1 MPVPFYLSRVHFP
14 VTTLGP
20 GHRLCIWFQ
29 GCSIRCPGCVSMD
42 TWATGRH
49 ETTVDALLQSITPW
63 LMQAD
68 GITISGGEPFDQPD
82 ALRELLVGLRAR
94 SATDV
99 LVYSGHALE
108 HLDLEHFDGLIDA
121 LISDP
126 FRIGQPQTLTLRGS
140 DNQRLTCFTPLGHA
154 RFGRLKHKLASG
166 ERTLDIM
173 FDDPDGQVFLAGI
186 PERGDLRRL
195 AALLEGQGH
204 IISTT
209 EDARDHE

>member
-1 MPVPFYLSRVHFP
+1 
-14 VTTLGP
+14 
-20 GHRLCIWFQ
+20 
-29 GCSIRCPGCVSMD
+29 MD

-49 ETTVDALLQSITPW
+49 ETTVDAVLHSIDPW
-63 LMQAD
+63 LIQAD
-68 GITISGGEPFDQPD
+68 GVTISGGEPFDQPD

-94 SATDV
+94 SSTDV

-108 HLDLEHFDGLIDA
+108 RLALDPFDGLIDA

-126 FRIGQPQTLTLRGS
+126 FRIEQPQTLTLRGS
-140 DNQRLTCFTPLGHA
+140 DNQRLTCLTPLGHA
-154 RFGRLKHKLASG
+154 RLGQFRHKLSSG

-186 PERGDLRRL
+186 PARGDLRRL

-204 IISTT
+204 TISTT
-209 EDARDHE
+209 EDVRGHE